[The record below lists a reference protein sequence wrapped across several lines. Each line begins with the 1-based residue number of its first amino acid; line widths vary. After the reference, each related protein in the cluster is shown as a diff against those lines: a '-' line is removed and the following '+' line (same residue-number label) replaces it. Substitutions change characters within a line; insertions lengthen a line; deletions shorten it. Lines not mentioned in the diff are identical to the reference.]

1 MMPARQALFDALSR
15 SIAAR
20 EQEMIAFLTQIVNM
34 DSPSEDKA
42 LTDRVGDVLQRK
54 AESLGMAC
62 EIDPQSAFGDNRIC
76 RIAPAAAA
84 AAKRMARVLLVGHF
98 DTVYAA
104 GTVAQRPFRIEGDT
118 AYGPGTND
126 MKGGLAVGLFALQ
139 ALRDVLGDMPVEVTF
154 IFNSDEEVGSP
165 RSRKVILAEGARH
178 DVALVLEPG
187 ADGPALKIRRRG
199 VGIFRIHV
207 EGIEAHAGT
216 EPEKGANSIVEMAH
230 KVLAVEA
237 LNDAA
242 AGTTVTAGVIHGG
255 TKPYVVPGACVLE
268 IDSRVTSL
276 REQARIEAALAAI
289 AGRTIVPGTRSRLEG
304 SFHRPPM
311 ETSERT
317 MAYIAHMQ
325 QVGEAVGFPIA
336 TAASGASSDGN
347 LLAAAGTPTIDGL
360 GPHGGRP
367 HSPNEY
373 IELATLGAKCKLL
386 AAFLA
391 TLDPIDR

>member
-1 MMPARQALFDALSR
+1 MMRDRQGLIEALARSV
-15 SIAAR
+15 AAR
-20 EQEMIAFLTQIVNM
+20 EQEMIAFVAQIVNM

-54 AESLGMAC
+54 AESLGMVC
-62 EIDPQSAFGDNRIC
+62 EIDRQSAFGDNRIC
-76 RIAPAAAA
+76 RIGPAAAA
-84 AAKRMARVLLVGHF
+84 TQAPRVLLVGHF

-104 GTVAQRPFRIEGDT
+104 GTVAQRPFRIEGDI

-139 ALRDVLGDMPVEVTF
+139 ALRDVLGAMPLHVTF

-165 RSRKVILAEGARH
+165 LSRKVILAEGARH

-199 VGIFRIHV
+199 VGIFHIHI

-237 LNDAA
+237 LNDAS
-242 AGTTVTAGVIHGG
+242 AGTTVTAGVVHGG
-255 TKPYVVPGACVLE
+255 TKPYVVPGACRLE

-276 REQARIEAALAAI
+276 KEQARIEAALAAI
-289 AGRTIVPGTRSRLEG
+289 AGQSCVRGTSSRLEG

-311 ETSERT
+311 ETSDAA
-317 MAYIAHMQ
+317 MAYVAHMQ
-325 QVGEAVGFPIA
+325 RAGEAIGFPIG
-336 TAASGASSDGN
+336 TASVGASSDGN

-367 HSPNEY
+367 HSPDEF
-373 IELATLGAKCKLL
+373 IELPTLAAKCKML

-391 TLDPIDR
+391 TLD